1 MRLGIDLGGTKIE
14 AAVID
19 SNGDII
25 WRKRQK
31 TSKTSYDETLS
42 SMAGLVA
49 DARQDTGYEGAIGV
63 GIPGSMRRSNQI
75 IQGASLTYLNNRD
88 LWADLTDILATD
100 IRLENDAN
108 CFALSEAVDGAAA
121 GCDIVFGII
130 LGTGCGSGLVING
143 RPVTGVN
150 GITGE
155 IGHNP
160 LPWPI
165 TDEYL
170 GHDCWCGNDGCIE
183 TFISGTAVSKDYFDR
198 TGVNMPVEDI
208 AARTGIDLVAES
220 VFQVLEDRLAR
231 TLAMIINTIDPDA
244 IVIGGGLSNLE
255 RLYQNV
261 HPKWRRLVFSK
272 DIDTRLLKPKH
283 GDSSGV
289 RGAAWL
295 WPDA

>member
-14 AAVID
+14 AAIID

-31 TSKTSYDETLS
+31 TSKTSYDETIHS
-42 SMAGLVA
+42 IANLVA
-49 DARQDTGYEGAIGV
+49 YARQDTRFEGAIGV
-63 GIPGSMRRSNQI
+63 GIPGSLRRSNQI

-88 LWADLTDILATD
+88 LRADLETALSTD
-100 IRLENDAN
+100 IRIENDAN

-121 GCDIVFGII
+121 GCDLVFGII
-130 LGTGCGSGLVING
+130 LGTGCGSGLVIHG
-143 RPVTGVN
+143 RPVTGIN
-150 GITGE
+150 GIAGE

-170 GHDCWCGNDGCIE
+170 GHECWCGNDGCIE

-198 TGVNMPVEDI
+198 TGVNIPVEEI
-208 AARTGIDLVAES
+208 AARVHMDLVAES

-244 IVIGGGLSNLE
+244 IVLGGGLSNLE
-255 RLYQNV
+255 RLYKNV
-261 HPKWRRLVFSK
+261 HPKWPRLVFSK
-272 DIDTRLLKPKH
+272 DIDTLLLKPKH

-295 WPDA
+295 WPDD

>member
-14 AAVID
+14 AAIID

-31 TSKTSYDETLS
+31 TSKISYDETLS

-49 DARQDTGYEGAIGV
+49 DARNDTGYEGAIGV
-63 GIPGSMRRSNQI
+63 GIPGSMRRSEQT

-88 LWADLTDILATD
+88 LRADLTDILATD
-100 IRLENDAN
+100 IRIENDAN

-150 GITGE
+150 GIAGE

-198 TGVNMPVEDI
+198 TGIDMPVEDI
-208 AARTGIDLVAES
+208 ATRSGIDLVAES

-244 IVIGGGLSNLE
+244 IVLGGGLSNLE

>member
-1 MRLGIDLGGTKIE
+1 
-14 AAVID
+14 
-19 SNGDII
+19 
-25 WRKRQK
+25 
-31 TSKTSYDETLS
+31 
-42 SMAGLVA
+42 
-49 DARQDTGYEGAIGV
+49 
-63 GIPGSMRRSNQI
+63 
-75 IQGASLTYLNNRD
+75 
-88 LWADLTDILATD
+88 
-100 IRLENDAN
+100 
-108 CFALSEAVDGAAA
+108 VDGAAA

-150 GITGE
+150 GIAGE

-198 TGVNMPVEDI
+198 TGVDMPVEDI
-208 AARTGIDLVAES
+208 AARSGIDLVAES

-244 IVIGGGLSNLE
+244 IVLGGGLSNLE

-272 DIDTRLLKPKH
+272 DIDSRLLKPKH

>member
-14 AAVID
+14 AAIID
-19 SNGDII
+19 RNGDFV

-31 TSKTSYDETLS
+31 TSKTSYDETLTS
-42 SMAGLVA
+42 IADLVTE
-49 DARQDTGYEGAIGV
+49 ARQLTGFDGPIGV
-63 GIPGSMRRSNQI
+63 GIPGSMMRSSQI

-88 LWADLTDILATD
+88 LKSDLTNTLATD

-108 CFALSEAVDGAAA
+108 CFTLSEATDGAAA
-121 GCDIVFGII
+121 GCDVVFGLI

-143 RPVTGVN
+143 RPLTGLN
-150 GITGE
+150 GIAGE
-155 IGHNP
+155 IGHTP

-170 GHDCWCGNDGCIE
+170 GHECWCGNEGCIE

-198 TGVNMPVEDI
+198 TGVDMPVEEI
-208 AARTGIDLVAES
+208 ATRTGMDLVAES

-231 TLAMIINTIDPDA
+231 CLAVVINMIDPDA
-244 IVIGGGLSNLE
+244 IVLGGGLSNLE
-255 RLYQNV
+255 RLYKNV
-261 HPKWRRLVFSK
+261 QPKWPRLVYSK
-272 DIDTRLLKPKH
+272 HIETRLMRPKH

-295 WPDA
+295 WPND

>member
-14 AAVID
+14 AAIID

-42 SMAGLVA
+42 SMARLVA

-88 LWADLTDILATD
+88 LRADLTDILATD

-208 AARTGIDLVAES
+208 ATRSGIDLVAES
-220 VFQVLEDRLAR
+220 VFQVFEDRLAR

-244 IVIGGGLSNLE
+244 IVLGGGLSNLE

>member
-1 MRLGIDLGGTKIE
+1 MRLGVDLGGTKIE
-14 AAVID
+14 AAIID
-19 SNGDII
+19 RNGDFV

-31 TSKTSYDETLS
+31 TSKTSYDEMLS
-42 SMAGLVA
+42 SIAELVA
-49 DARQDTGYEGAIGV
+49 EARQKTDFDGPVGV
-63 GIPGSMRRSNQI
+63 GIPGSMMRSSQI

-88 LWADLTDILATD
+88 LKSDLTKTLATD

-108 CFALSEAVDGAAA
+108 CFALSEATDGAAA
-121 GCDIVFGII
+121 GCDVVFGLI
-130 LGTGCGSGLVING
+130 LGTGCGSGLVIDG
-143 RPVTGVN
+143 RPLTGLN
-150 GITGE
+150 GIAGE

-170 GHDCWCGNDGCIE
+170 GHECWCGNEGCIE

-198 TGVNMPVEDI
+198 TGVNMPVEEI
-208 AARTGIDLVAES
+208 AARAGMDLVAES

-231 TLAMIINTIDPDA
+231 SLAVVINMIDPDA
-244 IVIGGGLSNLE
+244 IVLGGGLSNLE

-261 HPKWRRLVFSK
+261 HPKWPRLVYSK
-272 DIDTRLLKPKH
+272 HIETRLMRPKH

-295 WPDA
+295 WPYD

>member
-14 AAVID
+14 AAIID

-49 DARQDTGYEGAIGV
+49 DARHDIGYEGAIGV
-63 GIPGSMRRSNQI
+63 GIPGSMRRSEQT

-88 LWADLTDILATD
+88 LRADLTDILATD
-100 IRLENDAN
+100 IRIENDAN

-150 GITGE
+150 GIAGE

-198 TGVNMPVEDI
+198 TGVDMPVEDI
-208 AARTGIDLVAES
+208 AARSGIDLVAES

-244 IVIGGGLSNLE
+244 IVLGGGLSNLE

>member
-14 AAVID
+14 AAIID

-31 TSKTSYDETLS
+31 TSKISYDETLS

-49 DARQDTGYEGAIGV
+49 DARHDTGYEGAIGV
-63 GIPGSMRRSNQI
+63 GIPGSMRRSEQT
-75 IQGASLTYLNNRD
+75 IQGASLTYLNNCD
-88 LWADLTDILATD
+88 LRADLTDILATD
-100 IRLENDAN
+100 IRIENDAN

-150 GITGE
+150 GIAGE

-198 TGVNMPVEDI
+198 TGVDMPVEDI
-208 AARTGIDLVAES
+208 ATRSGIDLVAES

-244 IVIGGGLSNLE
+244 IVLGGGLSNLE

>member
-14 AAVID
+14 AAIID

-31 TSKTSYDETLS
+31 TSKISYDETLS

-49 DARQDTGYEGAIGV
+49 DARNDTGYEGAIGV
-63 GIPGSMRRSNQI
+63 GIPGSMRRSEQT

-88 LWADLTDILATD
+88 LRADLTDILATD
-100 IRLENDAN
+100 IRIENDAN
-108 CFALSEAVDGAAA
+108 CLALSEAVDGAAA

-150 GITGE
+150 GIAGE

-198 TGVNMPVEDI
+198 TGVDMPVEDI
-208 AARTGIDLVAES
+208 AARSGIDLVAES

-244 IVIGGGLSNLE
+244 IVLGGGLSNLE

>member
-1 MRLGIDLGGTKIE
+1 MRLGVDLGGTKIE
-14 AAVID
+14 AAIID
-19 SNGDII
+19 RNGDFV

-31 TSKTSYDETLS
+31 TSKTSYDEMLS
-42 SMAGLVA
+42 SIAELVA
-49 DARQDTGYEGAIGV
+49 EARQKTDFDGPVGV
-63 GIPGSMRRSNQI
+63 GIPGSMMRSSQI

-88 LWADLTDILATD
+88 LKSDLTKTLATD

-108 CFALSEAVDGAAA
+108 CFALSEATDGAAA
-121 GCDIVFGII
+121 GCDVVFGLI
-130 LGTGCGSGLVING
+130 LGTGCGSGLVIDG
-143 RPVTGVN
+143 RPLTGLN
-150 GITGE
+150 GIAGE

-170 GHDCWCGNDGCIE
+170 GHECWCGNEGCIE

-198 TGVNMPVEDI
+198 TGVNMPVEEI
-208 AARTGIDLVAES
+208 AARAGMDLVAES

-231 TLAMIINTIDPDA
+231 SLAVVINMIDPDA
-244 IVIGGGLSNLE
+244 IVLGGGLSNLE

-261 HPKWRRLVFSK
+261 HPKWPRLVYSK
-272 DIDTRLLKPKH
+272 HIETRLMRPKH

-295 WPDA
+295 WPND

>member
-1 MRLGIDLGGTKIE
+1 L
-14 AAVID
+14 
-19 SNGDII
+19 
-25 WRKRQK
+25 
-31 TSKTSYDETLS
+31 
-42 SMAGLVA
+42 
-49 DARQDTGYEGAIGV
+49 
-63 GIPGSMRRSNQI
+63 RRSNQI

-88 LWADLTDILATD
+88 LRADLETALSTD
-100 IRLENDAN
+100 IRIENDAN
-108 CFALSEAVDGAAA
+108 CFTLSEAVDGAAA
-121 GCDIVFGII
+121 GCDVVFGII
-130 LGTGCGSGLVING
+130 LGTGCGSGLVIHG
-143 RPVTGVN
+143 RPLTGVN

-170 GHDCWCGNDGCIE
+170 GHECWCGNDGCIE

-198 TGVNMPVEDI
+198 TGVIIPVEEI
-208 AARTGIDLVAES
+208 AARVHMDLVAES

-244 IVIGGGLSNLE
+244 IVLGGGLSNLE
-255 RLYQNV
+255 RLYKNV
-261 HPKWRRLVFSK
+261 HPKWPRLVFSK
-272 DIDTRLLKPKH
+272 DIDTLLLKPKH

-295 WPDA
+295 WPDD

>member
-14 AAVID
+14 AAIID
-19 SNGDII
+19 SNGDFI

-31 TSKTSYDETLS
+31 TSKTSYDETVHS
-42 SMAGLVA
+42 IANLVA
-49 DARQDTGYEGAIGV
+49 DARQNTRFEGAIGV
-63 GIPGSMRRSNQI
+63 GIPGSLRRSNQI

-88 LWADLTDILATD
+88 LRADLETALSTD
-100 IRLENDAN
+100 IRIENDAN

-121 GCDIVFGII
+121 GCDVVFGII
-130 LGTGCGSGLVING
+130 LGTGCGSGLVIHG

-170 GHDCWCGNDGCIE
+170 GHECWCGNDGCIE

-198 TGVNMPVEDI
+198 TGVNIPVEEI
-208 AARTGIDLVAES
+208 AARAHMDLVAES

-244 IVIGGGLSNLE
+244 IVLGGGLSNLE
-255 RLYQNV
+255 RLYKNV
-261 HPKWRRLVFSK
+261 HPKWPRLVFSK
-272 DIDTRLLKPKH
+272 DIDTLLLKPKH

-295 WPDA
+295 WPDD